1 MVAIRKWS
9 VALALVASTWLLF
22 AGVRAQQPAP
32 PPGRY
37 VADEL
42 LVKFSSSTN
51 NNQRDNMLRARSAS
65 RLRRFGRSID
75 HVKLPQGQSIEA
87 AIAGFRSMP
96 GVEAVAP
103 NYIRHMIQ
111 NTAPP
116 NDPFWL
122 DGSLWALERIQA
134 QAVWSNLT
142 VGDGSVIVAS
152 IDTGVNYNH
161 PDLSANMWRN
171 PLEIPGNGIDD
182 DGDGY
187 VDDVYGIDT
196 VNHDSNPMDDQ
207 GHGTHTAG
215 TIAAVG
221 NNGVGVVGVGW
232 NTKILACKFLDADGS
247 GTDAGAL
254 ECFNYITALRNRG
267 ENIRVSNNSW
277 GQQRGTDPPSAVLQA
292 AIDEAGEAGIIN
304 IFGAGNDGTNNDTSP
319 FDPASY
325 SSPSIVSVASSDQSD
340 RRSSFSNFGAT
351 SVDIAA
357 PGEQI
362 MSTYLGN
369 GYEVLDGTSMATPHV
384 AGVAALLAQMNPT
397 LSVPAIK
404 SLLLDN
410 VDQSS
415 AWTNRVVSGG
425 RLNAFKAAS
434 AVSPPN
440 NDKPT
445 VAIVSPTEGYTVK
458 EPATITLEATA
469 SDTDGTVQR
478 VVFYANG
485 NPVGAATSSPYVATW
500 TNVPAGN
507 YTLTAVATDNL
518 FGTTT
523 STPVNIT
530 VVPNFPPTVTL
541 SGPTEGATFTS
552 PAVITVEA
560 IAADSDGTV
569 DSVAFFANGQP
580 IGTDATAPYSISWAA
595 PLGNYTLTA
604 IAMDNQG
611 ATTASAPVHI
621 TVNPIPN
628 RTNIALASSGG
639 TASASS
645 TYTANYPPAGAI
657 NGDRKGAGW
666 GAGGAWCD
674 GTSNAWPD
682 WLEVDFNGLKLI
694 EEIDLFSM
702 QDTYSSPAE
711 PTPTMTANNFA
722 VRAFQVQ
729 YWTGSSWAPVPG
741 GAVTNNNLVWRQ
753 IAFVPL
759 TTSKIRVNIT
769 SALANYSRVMELE
782 AWGIAAAGNVPP
794 DVSITS
800 PNEGAALTTPGD
812 VTINATAGDAGGT
825 ITSVQF
831 FANGSPIGTDTS
843 SPYSVTW
850 SNVAAG
856 DYSLT
861 AVATDNDGATTTST
875 PVHVTVAPNVP
886 PSVSITSPTEGAA
899 FTSPATIAITTSASD
914 VDGTVASV
922 AFFANGTLIGTDSSA
937 PFTTTWA
944 NVTGGTYT
952 LTAMATDNNGATTTS
967 NGVHLTVTSIPGRS
981 NVALAANGG
990 AAIASSTYNA
1000 NYPAAGAINGDRR
1013 GTGWGSGG
1021 GWCDST
1027 GNSWPDWLEIDFSG
1041 LKSIDEV
1048 DVFSMQD
1055 TYTAPV
1061 EPTQTMTFA
1070 NYGLKAFEVQYW
1082 NGSAWTAVPGGGVTN
1097 NNKVWRQVAFAAV
1110 TTSKIRIYITSA
1122 LNTYS
1127 RAVEVEAW
1135 GVAATGNVP
1144 PTVSITGPTEGASF
1158 ASPADLSINATAS
1171 DNGGTVTSVA
1181 FYANG
1186 SLVGADASSPYSV
1199 SWTGV
1204 AAGSY
1209 TLTAVATD
1217 NDGATTTSAPVHVSV
1232 VVNAPPTVAIASPGN
1247 GATFSAPATITVLA
1261 NASDTDGTVAQ
1272 VAFFANGQPIGT
1284 DTTTPYSITW
1294 TSVAAGTYTLT
1305 AVATDN
1311 QGTTATS
1318 AAVNI
1323 TVNAVAGRMNMALAT
1338 NGGAA
1343 LASST
1348 YTSSYPASSA
1358 INGDRKGL
1366 NWGAGGGWCDGTSN
1380 AFPDWLEVDFDGLKT
1395 IDEVDVFSMQDSY
1408 QTPSEPTPSMT
1419 FAFYGL
1425 KAFTVQYW
1433 NGSAW
1438 VDMPGGAVTNNNLVW
1453 RQLTFAAVTTTKI
1466 RILVT
1471 SALSSYSRVMEIEA
1485 WGVAAQG
1492 PQQSTIDKR

>member
-1 MVAIRKWS
+1 MKRAS
-9 VALALVASTWLLF
+9 VALSLAASLCVLL
-22 AGVRAQQPAP
+22 AGVKAQQPAP
-32 PPGRY
+32 RGNY
-37 VADEL
+37 VADEI
-42 LVKFSSSTN
+42 LVKFSASTN
-51 NNQRDNMLRARSAS
+51 ANQRDNMLRARSAA
-65 RLRRFGRSID
+65 RLHRFGRGID
-75 HVKLPQGQSIEA
+75 HLKLAQGQSVEA
-87 AIAGFRSMP
+87 ALAAFRAMP
-96 GVEAVAP
+96 GVEAASP
-103 NYIRHMIQ
+103 NYIRHIIQ

-122 DGSLWALERIQA
+122 DGTLWNMEKIQA

-221 NNGVGVVGVGW
+221 NNGIGVVGVGW

-277 GQQRGTDPPSAVLQA
+277 GQQRGSDPPSAVLQA
-292 AIDEAGEAGIIN
+292 AIDDAGEAGILN
-304 IFGAGNDGTNNDTSP
+304 VFGAGNDGTNNDTSP

-325 SSPSIVSVASSDQSD
+325 SSPSIVSVASSDPSD
-340 RRSSFSNFGAT
+340 HRSYFSNFGAT

-357 PGEQI
+357 PGESI

-397 LSVPAIK
+397 LSVPALK
-404 SLLLDN
+404 ALLLDN
-410 VDQSS
+410 VDQLP
-415 AWTNRVVSGG
+415 AWTGRVVSGG

-440 NDKPT
+440 NNKPT
-445 VAIVSPTEGYTVK
+445 VAITSPTEGYSVK

-469 SDTDGTVQR
+469 SDSDGTVQR

-500 TNVPAGN
+500 TGVPAGS
-507 YTLTAVATDNL
+507 YTLTAVATDDL

-523 STPVNIT
+523 SAPVNIS
-530 VVPNFPPTVTL
+530 VFANAPPMVTL
-541 SGPTEGATFTS
+541 SAPTEGATFTS
-552 PAVITVEA
+552 PAVITVGA
-560 IAADSDGTV
+560 IASDSDGTI
-569 DSVAFFANGQP
+569 DSVAFFANGQA
-580 IGTDATAPYSISWAA
+580 IGTSATAPYSITWAA
-595 PLGNYTLTA
+595 PMGSYSLTA

-621 TVNPIPN
+621 TVNPIPG
-628 RTNIALASSGG
+628 RTNIALATTGA
-639 TASASS
+639 TALASS

-674 GTSNAWPD
+674 GTSNTWPD
-682 WLEVDFNGLKLI
+682 WLEVDFSGLKLI
-694 EEIDLFSM
+694 EEVDLFSM
-702 QDTYSSPAE
+702 QDTYSSPVE

-722 VRAFQVQ
+722 VRSFQVQ

-753 IAFVPL
+753 VTFVPL
-759 TTSKIRVNIT
+759 TTSKIRVNI
-769 SALANYSRVMELE
+769 SNALANYSRVMELE

-794 DVSITS
+794 DVSITT
-800 PNEGAALTTPGD
+800 PAEGAALTTPGD
-812 VTINATAGDAGGT
+812 ITINATAGDSGGT
-825 ITSVQF
+825 VTSVDF
-831 FANGSPIGTDTS
+831 FANGQPIGTDTT

-856 DYSLT
+856 SYTLT
-861 AVATDNDGATTTST
+861 AVATDNDGATTTSSE
-875 PVHVTVAPNVP
+875 VHVTVAANVP
-886 PSVSITSPTEGAA
+886 PSISITSPAEAAA
-899 FTSPATIAITTSASD
+899 FNAPATIAVTTSASD
-914 VDGTVASV
+914 SDGTVASV
-922 AFFANGTLIGTDSSA
+922 AFYANGTLIGTDSSA

-944 NVTGGTYT
+944 NVTAGTYT
-952 LTAMATDNNGATTTS
+952 LTAIATDNNGASTTS
-967 NGVHLTVTSIPGRS
+967 NAVHVSVTAIPGRS

-990 AAIASSTYNA
+990 VAIASSTYNA
-1000 NYPAAGAINGDRR
+1000 NYPASGAINGDRR
-1013 GTGWGSGG
+1013 GVGWGAGG
-1021 GWCDST
+1021 GWCDGTS
-1027 GNSWPDWLEIDFSG
+1027 NSWPDWYEVDFAG
-1041 LKSIDEV
+1041 MKSIDEV

-1055 TYTAPV
+1055 SYSAPV
-1061 EPTQTMTFA
+1061 EPTQTMTFTY
-1070 NYGLKAFEVQYW
+1070 YGLKAFEVQYW
-1082 NGSAWTAVPGGGVTN
+1082 NGSAWVAVPGGAVTN
-1097 NNKVWRQVAFAAV
+1097 NNKVWRQVAFSPV
-1110 TTSKIRIYITSA
+1110 TTSKIRVYITSA

-1135 GVAATGNVP
+1135 GVAAAGNIP
-1144 PTVSITGPTEGASF
+1144 PTVSITGPTEGTSLA
-1158 ASPADLSINATAS
+1158 APATTTITATAN

-1186 SLVGADASSPYSV
+1186 TLIGTDASSPYSV
-1199 SWTGV
+1199 PWSNV
-1204 AAGSY
+1204 SAGNY

-1217 NDGATTTSAPVHVSV
+1217 NDGATTTSSAVHVSV
-1232 VVNAPPTVAIASPGN
+1232 VVNAPPTVAITSPGDSASFN
-1247 GATFSAPATITVLA
+1247 APATITVLA
-1261 NASDTDGTVAQ
+1261 NAGDTDGTVQQ

-1284 DTTTPYSITW
+1284 DTTSPYNVTW

-1311 QGTTATS
+1311 QGSTTTS
-1318 AAVNI
+1318 AAVNV
-1323 TVNAVAGRMNMALAT
+1323 TVTTVPGRMNMALAT
-1338 NGGAA
+1338 NGGTA

-1348 YTSSYPASSA
+1348 YSLSYPASGA

-1366 NWGAGGGWCDGTSN
+1366 NWGAGGAWCDSTSN
-1380 AFPDWLEVDFDGLKT
+1380 TWPDWLEVDFDGLKS

-1408 QTPSEPTPSMT
+1408 RTPSEPTPSMT
-1419 FAFYGL
+1419 FANYGL
-1425 KAFTVQYW
+1425 RTFTVQYW

-1438 VDMPGGAVTNNNLVW
+1438 VDVPGGAVANNNLVW
-1453 RQLTFAAVTTTKI
+1453 RQVQFAAVTTSKI
-1466 RILVT
+1466 RILIT
-1471 SALSSYSRVMEIEA
+1471 SALNLYSRVMEIEA

-1492 PQQSTIDKR
+1492 PAAPAIDKR